1 MIKLIDTI
9 ETPQSETL
17 LNMTKK
23 TIKEY
28 CQEII
33 LWEDWLNSY
42 KKFVPQF
49 IEETKAKNTWQDW
62 DKAIFY
68 EFFERSNDQCVS
80 SLKQGYFTN
89 EEKEEIKSHWDEI
102 ATLLKKISLNQ
113 NYPDYSTY
121 HELKKK
127 IRQYTN
133 QDRRAATNRIIASL
147 QPDLLCTIVNE
158 SDLGDLISKINNYT
172 TANIPHEGD
181 WFVRSY
187 NVCQLFKQE
196 LHPANPMDII
206 TYPWQILEHLRGI
219 QSTLVHNKDQMNEII
234 RLILN
239 KKNLVLTGAPGT
251 GKTYKTAEIA
261 VALIDGTNKLPIN
274 RADLM
279 KRYRELIKNDQ
290 IAFTTFHQ
298 SLDYE
303 EFIEGLKPEID
314 ETTKEMTYQLRDGIF
329 KDICDKAK
337 AKQSMDSLNDAIEK
351 FKEECSD
358 NLIKVKNKRGYEF
371 SVTYRDGRTFRVRSD
386 KSEAEQGIDFP
397 ANIDAIKKLYQGND
411 KGIYNKTYVWGIL
424 NYLKEKYKVV
434 PYSEDNSD
442 KRYVL
447 IIDEINRGNISKI
460 FGELITLIEKDKRLG
475 EENELTVTLP
485 YSQEIFG
492 VPSNLYMLGTMNT
505 ADRSIGHIDYAIRR
519 RFSFL
524 SLKSDKNVISKYG
537 QYDNSVKER
546 AEMVF
551 DRIKEFLTSNINADL
566 SPDDLMIGHSY
577 FLCRTLDDLKMQVEN
592 EIIPLIEEYEKD
604 GIIMLDKDV
613 MKSEFNEWK
622 TLVN

>member
-1 MIKLIDTI
+1 
-9 ETPQSETL
+9 
-17 LNMTKK
+17 MTKK

-28 CQEII
+28 CKEII
-33 LWEDWLNSY
+33 VWDKWLNDY
-42 KKFVPQF
+42 KKFVPRF
-49 IEETKAKNTWQDW
+49 IVEAKEKVNWKDW
-62 DKAIFY
+62 DKDVFY
-68 EFFERSNDQCVS
+68 EFFERSGGQCVS
-80 SLKQGYFTN
+80 SLQRGYF
-89 EEKEEIKSHWDEI
+89 EIKEKEVIKSHWNEI
-102 ATLLKKISLNQ
+102 AILLKKIALNQ
-113 NYPDYSTY
+113 TTPDNDTY
-121 HELKKK
+121 QEIRKK
-127 IRQYTN
+127 IRQYTF
-133 QDRRAATNRIIASL
+133 QDKRAATHRLIAAL
-147 QPDLLCTIVNE
+147 QPNLLCTIVKE
-158 SDLGDLISKINNYT
+158 SDFNELIIKINKFT
-172 TANIPHEGD
+172 TAQIPLEGD

-187 NVCQLFKQE
+187 HVRQLFKEE
-196 LHPANPMDII
+196 LQSENPIDTI
-206 TYPWQILEHLRGI
+206 TYPWQLLEYLRET
-219 QSTLVHNKDQMNEII
+219 QSKIYANQLQMEEITK
-234 RLILN
+234 LLLS
-239 KKNLVLTGAPGT
+239 KKNLILTGAPGT

-261 VALIDGTNKLPIN
+261 VALIDGTNKIPTN

-279 KRYRELIKNDQ
+279 KRYRELNKSDQ

-314 ETTKEMTYQLRDGIF
+314 ETTKKMTYQIKDGIF
-329 KDICDKAK
+329 KEICDKAK
-337 AKQSMDSLNDAIEK
+337 EKKSLNSLNDAIEK

-371 SVTYRDGRTFRVRSD
+371 SVTYRGGRTFRVRSD
-386 KSEAEQGIDFP
+386 KSEAEDGIDFP

-411 KGIYNKTYVWGIL
+411 KGVYNKTYVWGIL
-424 NYLKEKYKVV
+424 NYLKEKYKVA

-442 KRYVL
+442 KKYVL

-460 FGELITLIEKDKRLG
+460 FGELITLLEKDKRLG

-524 SLKSDKNVISKYG
+524 TLKADKKVISNYN
-537 QYDNSVKER
+537 QYTNGAKVQ
-546 AEMVF
+546 AENLF
-551 DRIKEFLTSNINADL
+551 DRIREFIASNINADL
-566 SPDDLMIGHSY
+566 NPDDLMIGHSY
-577 FLCRTLDDLKMQVEN
+577 FLCKTSDDLRMQLEN

-613 MKSEFNEWK
+613 MKTEFNEWK